1 MIGGTMA
8 LHMLT
13 TVDNPYDPFTQW
25 DEWNQWDQASGY
37 FTTAFLARV
46 VNTSNDLSEADQDQ
60 AIEDAIDQVVDEN
73 VNGMYRKVAEPTT

>member
-1 MIGGTMA
+1 MV

-25 DEWNQWDQASGY
+25 DQWDQWDQAHGY

-46 VNTSNDLSEADQDQ
+46 TDTSLELSEADQDK
-60 AIEDAIDQVVDEN
+60 AIEDAIEQCVQEN
-73 VNGMYRKVAEPTT
+73 VTGMYRKVAEQTN